1 MDFLQI
7 IMTPFSWLLEVFC
20 NLFNSYG
27 IALILFT
34 IVVKII
40 LFPFNLK
47 GKKGMMKTTMMSSQ
61 LREIQA
67 RCGNDKER
75 YNREVQKFYTENKIS
90 PGGGCLWSL
99 IPLLILMPL
108 YAIIRRP
115 FRYMMGLSDT
125 AISAVAG
132 ALDWEGVMGA
142 EYVASA
148 NELALSSMLTPDN
161 LAAAEAAA
169 GSELFIINFDFLGLD
184 LSLTPSLNFWADGIS
199 WGSVGLFLMPII
211 SAGLSLLSM
220 IVSQRTNRVNRGDAA
235 APTNRSMY
243 LISPLMSLWI
253 GYSLPAGLCIY
264 WIANSLLMMVQ
275 EVLAGKI
282 LRNDYLAMQ
291 KEMEEQARKAKEEEK
306 ERRRIAAERKAA
318 AIAAG
323 TYRKGRKSQ
332 HAGKEKGMDLT
343 ASREGI
349 RAYAR
354 GRAYD
359 PNRYPITPYH
369 DPNDRYR
376 KKKPEEDPAHLT
388 EEEKAILTESG
399 VPLPE
404 EESVKAP
411 ETSAPAA
418 GETAAPAQEEAP
430 QQPEERAGD
439 GESQSN
445 S

>member
-7 IMTPFSWLLEVFC
+7 VMTPFSWLLEVLC
-20 NLFNSYG
+20 QLFNSYG
-27 IALILFT
+27 VALILFT
-34 IVVKII
+34 IIVKII

-47 GKKGMMKTTMMSSQ
+47 GKKGMMKTTMLSSQ

-75 YNREVQKFYTENKIS
+75 YNREVQKFYSENKIS
-90 PGGGCLWSL
+90 PGGGCLWSF

-115 FRYMMGLSDT
+115 FRYMMGLSDS
-125 AISAVAG
+125 AITAVAG

-142 EYVASA
+142 EYVVSA
-148 NELALSSMLTPDN
+148 NELALSSMLNADN
-161 LAAAEAAA
+161 LAVAEAAA
-169 GSELFIINFDFLGLD
+169 GSSLFIINFDFLGLD
-184 LSLTPSLNFWADGIS
+184 LSQTPSLNFWADGIS
-199 WGSVGLFLMPII
+199 WGTLGLFLMPII

-220 IVSQRTNRVNRGDAA
+220 IISQRTNRVNQGAAA
-235 APTNRSMY
+235 APTNRTMY
-243 LISPLMSLWI
+243 LISPLISLWI
-253 GYSLPAGLCIY
+253 GYSMPAGLCIY

-282 LRNDYLAMQ
+282 LRKDYQALQA
-291 KEMEEQARKAKEEEK
+291 EMEEQARKAREAEK

-323 TYRKGRKSQ
+323 TYKKGRQSQ
-332 HAGKEKGMDLT
+332 HANREKGMDLS

-369 DPNDRYR
+369 DPNDRYK

-388 EEEKAILTESG
+388 EEEKAILAESG
-399 VPLPE
+399 VPIPE
-404 EESVKAP
+404 EEPVKVP
-411 ETSAPAA
+411 ESSTPAA
-418 GETAAPAQEEAP
+418 DETAAPEP
-430 QQPEERAGD
+430 LGDNAGD
-439 GESQSN
+439 GESQPKS
-445 S
+445 